1 LREKNLG
8 RGILILISLDP
19 IGGPASTSRAP
30 GGRLRERVTSL
41 SIVVP
46 AYNEAAL
53 LPACLD
59 SARAAAAAC
68 GLKEWELI
76 VCDNASSDAT
86 ARLAAER
93 GAKVVFEPVRRIARS
108 RNAGAAA
115 ASGEWL
121 LFIDA
126 DSILSP
132 ASLRAALD
140 AAESARFVGGG
151 SLIDFDRK
159 PWWGAAAL
167 ALWSGIS
174 RTMRWAAG
182 SFVFCRADAF
192 RAVGGFPPE
201 LAAAEEIGL
210 SAALKR
216 WGAARGLGFVILTGS
231 RHVSSGRKFY
241 IYSPREWLGILW
253 SFAKAPRRGLGDNA
267 VNRHLYD
274 GRR

>member
-1 LREKNLG
+1 VV
-8 RGILILISLDP
+8 
-19 IGGPASTSRAP
+19 AP
-30 GGRLRERVTSL
+30 RL

-53 LPACLD
+53 LPACLA

-68 GLKEWELI
+68 GLTDWELI
-76 VCDNASSDAT
+76 VCDNASDDAT
-86 ARLAAER
+86 ARLAAEG

-115 ASGEWL
+115 ASGPWL

-126 DSILSP
+126 DSVLS
-132 ASLRAALD
+132 AESLRAMLD
-140 AAESARFVGGG
+140 AAAGGRVVGGG

-167 ALWSGIS
+167 TLWSGLS
-174 RTMRWAAG
+174 RVMRWAAG

-192 RAVGGFPPE
+192 REVGGFPPE
-201 LAAAEEIGL
+201 LAAAEEVGL
-210 SAALKR
+210 CMALKR
-216 WGAARGLGFVILTGS
+216 WGSARGLGFTILTAS

-241 IYSPREWLGILW
+241 IYAPRELLGMLW
-253 SFAKAPRRGLGDNA
+253 AVARNGLGDNA
-267 VNRHLYD
+267 AVRYLYD

>member
-1 LREKNLG
+1 MTR
-8 RGILILISLDP
+8 
-19 IGGPASTSRAP
+19 
-30 GGRLRERVTSL
+30 L

-53 LPACLD
+53 LPSCLK
-59 SARAAAAAC
+59 SARDAAAAC
-68 GLKEWELI
+68 GLTDWELI
-76 VCDNASSDAT
+76 VCDNASSDET
-86 ARLAAER
+86 AGLAAAG

-115 ASGEWL
+115 AAGEWL

-126 DSILSP
+126 DSLLSP
-132 ASLRAALD
+132 ESLRAVL
-140 AAESARFVGGG
+140 AAVEGGRVVGGG

-167 ALWSGIS
+167 ALWSGLS
-174 RTMRWAAG
+174 VTMRWAAG

-192 RAVGGFPPE
+192 REVGGFPPE
-201 LAAAEEIGL
+201 LASAEEIGL
-210 SAALKR
+210 AMALKR
-216 WGAARGLGFVILTGS
+216 WGAARGLGFTILTAS

-241 IYSPREWLGILW
+241 IYTPREWLGVLW
-253 SFAKAPRRGLGDNA
+253 AIAKAPRRGIRDNA

>member
-1 LREKNLG
+1 MK
-8 RGILILISLDP
+8 
-19 IGGPASTSRAP
+19 
-30 GGRLRERVTSL
+30 L

-46 AYNEAAL
+46 AFNEEAL

-59 SARAAAAAC
+59 SVKTATTAC
-68 GLKEWELI
+68 GLKDWELV
-76 VCDNASSDAT
+76 VCDNASTDAT

-93 GAKVVFEPVRRIARS
+93 GAKVVHEPVRRIARS

-115 ASGEWL
+115 ATGDWL

-126 DSILSP
+126 DSILS
-132 ASLRAALD
+132 AESLRAML
-140 AAESARFVGGG
+140 AAADGGRVVGGG

-167 ALWSGIS
+167 GLWSATS
-174 RTMRWAAG
+174 RVMGWAAG

-192 RAVGGFPPE
+192 KAVGGFPPE

-210 SAALKR
+210 VLALKR
-216 WGAARGLGFVILTGS
+216 WGAARGLGFTLLTAS
-231 RHVSSGRKFY
+231 RHISSGRKFY
-241 IYSPREWLGILW
+241 IYTPREFLRIFWAVLLSPR
-253 SFAKAPRRGLGDNA
+253 AGLGDNE
-267 VNRHLYD
+267 VLSHLYD

>member
-1 LREKNLG
+1 MT
-8 RGILILISLDP
+8 
-19 IGGPASTSRAP
+19 A
-30 GGRLRERVTSL
+30 L
-41 SIVVP
+41 SVVVP
-46 AYNEAAL
+46 AFNEEAL

-59 SARAAAAAC
+59 SVKAAAAAC
-68 GLKEWELI
+68 GLRDWELI
-76 VCDNASSDAT
+76 VCDNASTDAT
-86 ARLAAER
+86 ARVAAER
-93 GAKVVFEPVRRIARS
+93 GAKVVHEPVRRIARS

-115 ASGEWL
+115 AAGDWL

-126 DSILSP
+126 DSVLS
-132 ASLRAALD
+132 ADSLRDMLAA
-140 AAESARFVGGG
+140 AAGG

-167 ALWSGIS
+167 GAWSVLS
-174 RTMRWAAG
+174 RTLRWAAG

-210 SAALKR
+210 ARALKR
-216 WGAARGLGFVILTGS
+216 WGAARGLGFTILTGS

-241 IYSPREWLGILW
+241 IYTPREFLRIFWALARSPR
-253 SFAKAPRRGLGDNA
+253 KGLGDNE
-267 VNRHLYD
+267 VLSHLYD